1 MMELTRQFAAI
12 ALVFV
17 LLGLVMW
24 MLRRY
29 GTASRPWRPR
39 ANTVLEV
46 VEHISLGPA
55 HRLHLVRVAG
65 RAVLIATH
73 ASGSTLVDTLP
84 WSEAGAASAGKEL
97 A

>member
-1 MMELTRQFAAI
+1 
-12 ALVFV
+12 
-17 LLGLVMW
+17 
-24 MLRRY
+24 
-29 GTASRPWRPR
+29 
-39 ANTVLEV
+39 
-46 VEHISLGPA
+46 
-55 HRLHLVRVAG
+55 VAG